1 MALAARSDMVI
12 VIRVMSV
19 VTFVCFLLLFLERHD
34 AHPQRA
40 ADGALDCTSWCARTS
55 VLLPVVQRINHDMVR
70 GIYDPC
76 FTKKAAKNNWE
87 GVETHLCHPCRD

>member
-1 MALAARSDMVI
+1 MV
-12 VIRVMSV
+12 S
-19 VTFVCFLLLFLERHD
+19 L
-34 AHPQRA
+34 
-40 ADGALDCTSWCARTS
+40 
-55 VLLPVVQRINHDMVR
+55 QRINHDMVR

>member
-1 MALAARSDMVI
+1 M
-12 VIRVMSV
+12 
-19 VTFVCFLLLFLERHD
+19 TKFFLEVT
-34 AHPQRA
+34 AW
-40 ADGALDCTSWCARTS
+40 S
-55 VLLPVVQRINHDMVR
+55 LLPVVQRINHDMVR